1 MRMST
6 RTLQGLV
13 LTVALNMAQAQDPQ
27 EPTQDGAAARRRF
40 EVTSIKR
47 ANAKQR
53 QPSLNILPGGR
64 LNTTGTSLR
73 RLIMFAYDL
82 SPNQLSGTSGW
93 MDSERYDVVAKP
105 PEGVIV
111 GAVGNQV
118 QSTKANGKASS
129 WTELTPGSEGAREIR
144 EMVQALLSERFQLK
158 VHRQTKEL
166 PSYALVMAKNGP
178 KLTEAKNPN
187 SLQLSSRGKGETTF
201 QGVPMS
207 FLATQLTR
215 MTDRTVLDR
224 TGLTGSYD
232 FTLNWTPGEKQKK
245 TSKVKAGGGGKG
257 ASTTDQASGPS
268 VFTALEKQIGLKLQ
282 STKGPVEV
290 LVVDHAQ
297 KPTEDVAAWRNS
309 SVIAAH

>member
-1 MRMST
+1 MST

-13 LTVALNMAQAQDPQ
+13 LTLALGMAQTQDPQ
-27 EPTQDGAAARRRF
+27 VPTQDGATARRRF

-64 LNTTGTSLR
+64 LNAIGTSLR
-73 RLIMFAYDL
+73 RLITFAYDL

-93 MDSERYDVVAKP
+93 MDSERYDVVAQP
-105 PEGVIV
+105 PEGVIL

-118 QSTKANGKASS
+118 QSTKANGKTSS
-129 WTELTPGSEGAREIR
+129 WTELTPGSEGAHEIR

-158 VHRQTKEL
+158 VHRQTREL
-166 PSYALVMAKNGP
+166 PAYALVVAKNGP

-187 SLQLSSRGKGETTF
+187 SLQLSSRGKGEITF
-201 QGVPMS
+201 EGVPMS
-207 FLATQLTR
+207 FLATQLTK
-215 MTDRTVLDR
+215 MTERTVLDR

-232 FTLNWTPGEKQKK
+232 FTLSWTPDEKQKK
-245 TSKVKAGGGGKG
+245 TSKVKAGGGGKA
-257 ASTTDQASGPS
+257 ASTTDHANGPS

-282 STKGPVEV
+282 ATKGPVEV
-290 LVVDHAQ
+290 LVVDHAE

-309 SVIAAH
+309 SVITAH